1 MEGISPTQLFPRGRT
16 FTKELVSSPPKTVST
31 TVNQAK
37 LTRTVR
43 FLHIGAGLQ
52 GPNMDILV
60 ADDDHSG
67 RFLLNSTL
75 IELGHCVTE
84 AANGPDAW
92 AAWKRQRHQL
102 VISDWMMPGI
112 DGLELCRR
120 IRAEEASGFAYII
133 LVTARA
139 GKANYLDA
147 MESGVDDFLHKPFDK
162 DRFIARVR
170 VAMRI
175 LDLHQSLRLA
185 NTDLERRVEERTA
198 ELEKALQAKS
208 EFLSR
213 ASHELRTP
221 MNHILGFAQLLSLKK
236 GLTEKQEA
244 SVRQILESGRRLLA
258 LIDHI
263 LGFSKS
269 HANELSFEA
278 TGAPRAGNT

>member
-1 MEGISPTQLFPRGRT
+1 
-16 FTKELVSSPPKTVST
+16 
-31 TVNQAK
+31 
-37 LTRTVR
+37 
-43 FLHIGAGLQ
+43 
-52 GPNMDILV
+52 MDILV
-60 ADDDHSG
+60 ADDDRTG
-67 RFLLNSTL
+67 RFLVSSSLN
-75 IELGHCVTE
+75 ELGHSVTE
-84 AANGPDAW
+84 VTNGCEAW
-92 AAWKRQRHQL
+92 EAWKREHHQL

-133 LVTARA
+133 LITVRA

-147 MESGVDDFLHKPFDK
+147 MDSGVDDFLRKPFER
-162 DRFIARVR
+162 DRLIARVR

-198 ELEKALQAKS
+198 ELEKALRVKS

-221 MNHILGFAQLLSLKK
+221 MNHILGFAQLLSVKK

-244 SVRQILESGRRLLA
+244 GVRQILESGRRLLT

-263 LGFSKS
+263 LGISKS
-269 HANELSFEA
+269 DADKLSFEA
-278 TGAPRAGNT
+278 SGAPRLDNSQIVYVPPSRS

>member
-1 MEGISPTQLFPRGRT
+1 
-16 FTKELVSSPPKTVST
+16 
-31 TVNQAK
+31 
-37 LTRTVR
+37 
-43 FLHIGAGLQ
+43 
-52 GPNMDILV
+52 MDILV
-60 ADDDHSG
+60 ADDDRNS
-67 RFLLNSTL
+67 RFLLHSALT
-75 IELGHCVTE
+75 ELGHNVTE
-84 AANGPDAW
+84 AANGCDAW
-92 AAWKRQRHQL
+92 EAWKRGHHQL

-120 IRAEEASGFAYII
+120 IRAQEVSGFAYII
-133 LVTARA
+133 LITARA
-139 GKANYLDA
+139 GKANYLNA
-147 MESGVDDFLHKPFDK
+147 MDSGVDDFLDKPFER
-162 DRFIARVR
+162 DRFTARVR

-244 SVRQILESGRRLLA
+244 SVRQILESGRRLLT

-263 LGFSKS
+263 LGISK
-269 HANELSFEA
+269 ADPNELTFEGS
-278 TGAPRAGNT
+278 GASRLGNS